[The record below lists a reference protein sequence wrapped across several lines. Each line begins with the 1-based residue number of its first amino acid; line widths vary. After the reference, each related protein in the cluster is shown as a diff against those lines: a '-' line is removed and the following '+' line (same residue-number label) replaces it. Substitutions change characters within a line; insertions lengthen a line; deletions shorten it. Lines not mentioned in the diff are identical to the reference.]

1 MAFYSTRSTSGKR
14 KSEIQGQIQAADVSE
29 PEPLTEPSAPLTVQE
44 RNSRQRE
51 AARRERARRIKEG
64 PQRTREGIEEAARW
78 TSEEKEEF
86 QRLRYEHDERMREGY
101 DEAFARYTSGDASAL
116 DEWEMEVEEAEED
129 GVVAQLIAQPEV
141 RKGTRNMRKTPVR
154 MATV

>member
-1 MAFYSTRSTSGKR
+1 MC
-14 KSEIQGQIQAADVSE
+14 
-29 PEPLTEPSAPLTVQE
+29 
-44 RNSRQRE
+44 
-51 AARRERARRIKEG
+51 
-64 PQRTREGIEEAARW
+64 
-78 TSEEKEEF
+78 
-86 QRLRYEHDERMREGY
+86 EGY